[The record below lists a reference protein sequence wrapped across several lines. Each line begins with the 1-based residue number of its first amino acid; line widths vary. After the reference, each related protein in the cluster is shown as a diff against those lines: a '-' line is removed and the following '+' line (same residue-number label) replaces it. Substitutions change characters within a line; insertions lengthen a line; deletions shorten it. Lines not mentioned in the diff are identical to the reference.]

1 MQKESRLAGQGRAL
15 TSPKSAVLVLGNPI
29 IGCGYTLG

>member
-15 TSPKSAVLVLGNPI
+15 RSPKSAVLVLGIPI